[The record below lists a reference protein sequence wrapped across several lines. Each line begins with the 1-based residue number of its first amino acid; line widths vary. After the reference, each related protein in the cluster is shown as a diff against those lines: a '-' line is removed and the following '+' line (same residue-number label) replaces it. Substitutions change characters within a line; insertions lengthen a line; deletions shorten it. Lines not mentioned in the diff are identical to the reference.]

1 MTQTNQKL
9 RKILIIDD
17 EGDLCLLLELI
28 LKNENTAIEH
38 AKNLESAKEL
48 LERERPDLVLLDNR
62 LPDGLGIDFIPY
74 IKANY
79 PTTRIVMIS
88 GKDLSAK
95 DIALETGANI
105 FLSKPFTREQ
115 LFSSVQLLLN

>member
-1 MTQTNQKL
+1 MTHTSQKL

-17 EGDLCLLLELI
+17 EGDLCLLLELL
-28 LKNENTAIEH
+28 LKNDNTAIEH
-38 AKNLESAKEL
+38 AKTLERAKDL
-48 LERERPDLVLLDNR
+48 LEKEKPDLVLLDNR

-74 IKANY
+74 IKSNY
-79 PTTRIVMIS
+79 PTIRIVMIS
-88 GKDLSAK
+88 GKDISAK

-115 LFSSVQLLLN
+115 LVSSIQLLLN

>member
-9 RKILIIDD
+9 HKILIIDD

-38 AKNLESAKEL
+38 AQNLEIAKEM
-48 LERERPDLVLLDNR
+48 LEKERPDLVLLDNR

-115 LFSSVQLLLN
+115 LFSSIQLLLN